1 MTEVRNR
8 HINQRSNDIFAKM
21 GRVGERSEGMAKR
34 PSGSFG
40 TERAGKPCH
49 RRARQVQEMYGGRWA
64 AGSRQNSAPTSCTW
78 YCACVYRTIG
88 GRGGPGA
95 MRQ

>member
-1 MTEVRNR
+1 MASLPEWGEWESAVRGWLR
-8 HINQRSNDIFAKM
+8 DPVVHLVQRGLVNPATGEPGKFKKCMEAG
-21 GRVGERSEGMAKR
+21 GRR
-34 PSGSFG
+34 
-40 TERAGKPCH
+40 RAG
-49 RRARQVQEMYGGRWA
+49 GRSRELV
-64 AGSRQNSAPTSCTW
+64 GSRQNSAPTSCTW

>member
-1 MTEVRNR
+1 MASLPEWGEWESAVRGWLR
-8 HINQRSNDIFAKM
+8 DPVVH
-21 GRVGERSEGMAKR
+21 
-34 PSGSFG
+34 
-40 TERAGKPCH
+40 RAGKPCH